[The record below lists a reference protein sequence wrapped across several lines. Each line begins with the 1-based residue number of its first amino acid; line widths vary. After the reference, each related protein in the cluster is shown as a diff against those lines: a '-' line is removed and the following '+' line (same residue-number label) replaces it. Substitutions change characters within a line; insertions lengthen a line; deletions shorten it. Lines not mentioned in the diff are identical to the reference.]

1 MFLFPST
8 TSEYQLHIST
18 LILNRSVQWN
28 VGILPSVVTVT
39 GPWYELEPSSLND
52 INDISYVLS
61 AFKPT
66 IRNVSGILG
75 NSHSV
80 LVIIIDWKNIK
91 WICMRKKA
99 QLDWALLWYETYM

>member
-8 TSEYQLHIST
+8 TSQYHLHIST
-18 LILNRSVQWN
+18 LILNRSVQLN

-80 LVIIIDWKNIK
+80 LVIIIDWKISSGFA
-91 WICMRKKA
+91 WEKKHS
-99 QLDWALLWYETYM
+99 